1 MAYVRKHLRV
11 DEELFTDI
19 QKIAQELNT
28 NDNQAIILALKHY
41 RDHYYMQNKA
51 SILNEQILGIIQGS
65 LKVCENNIN
74 NKTNKVLSELA
85 IQTAVQNMIMA
96 HGLEI
101 SQSQLHTF
109 RLRALDFLKENN
121 RVLRLDEVVDG

>member
-1 MAYVRKHLRV
+1 MASVRKTIRV
-11 DEELFTDI
+11 DEDLLSDI
-19 QKIAQELNT
+19 QKIAADLNT
-28 NDNQAIILALKHY
+28 NENQTMLMAFKY
-41 RDHYYMQNKA
+41 FRDYHFMQNKA